1 MSELF
6 FYFCRMLLID
16 PNKTYP
22 KETIS
27 RSIIRFQDCDPLK
40 HLNNAKY
47 FDYFFNAR
55 EDQVPKLYGLN
66 PLDIFQQFRAAWV
79 VYNHQ
84 IAYVRSAMVGEWVTI
99 YSRLIHY
106 TDDTTVIEYVMACEE
121 DVTFKSL
128 LWTTL
133 KYVDIQTGKKQA
145 HHPEVMNYLKAIH
158 YQDFNFTTTSFND
171 RIRQISAL
179 YKAKK
184 KESQPINH
192 LNICK

>member
-1 MSELF
+1 
-6 FYFCRMLLID
+6 MLQID
-16 PNKTYP
+16 PNKIYP
-22 KETIS
+22 KETVS

-66 PLDIFQQFRAAWV
+66 PLDIFQQFQAAWV

-106 TDDTTVIEYVMACEE
+106 TDDTAVIEYVMACEE

-133 KYVDIQTGKKQA
+133 KYVDIKTGKKQM

-158 YQDFNFTTTSFND
+158 YQDFDFEKTPFD
-171 RIRQISAL
+171 ERIKQISAQ

-184 KESQPINH
+184 QQ
-192 LNICK
+192 L